1 MNKTSP
7 FAISLVK
14 TCQDRGLRLTE
25 QRKVIV
31 RLLEETVSDTKFH
44 PDVDE
49 IFSRAIKI
57 DKKISVATVYRTVK
71 LLEENGII
79 DKHEFKAGKARY
91 EVSTDNH
98 HDHLIDINTG
108 EITEFIDD
116 ELEELKRKIANKHGY
131 EIIDHRLELYCKKK
145 NETKKI
151 FYKDIWMPNE

>member
-1 MNKTSP
+1 MRKVSP
-7 FAISLVK
+7 FAISLEK

-31 RLLEETVSDTKFH
+31 RLLEETIFDTKFH

-49 IFSRAIKI
+49 IYNRAIKI

-91 EVSTDNH
+91 EVSTENH

-108 EITEFIDD
+108 DIIEFIDD
-116 ELEELKRKIANKHGY
+116 DIEKLKKKIANKHGY
-131 EIIDHRLELYCKKK
+131 ELIDHRLELYCKKK
-145 NETKKI
+145 
-151 FYKDIWMPNE
+151 

>member
-1 MNKTSP
+1 MRKASP
-7 FAISLVK
+7 FAISLEK
-14 TCQDRGLRLTE
+14 TCQERGLRLTE

-31 RLLEETVSDTKFH
+31 RLLEETISDTKFH

-49 IFSRAIKI
+49 IYNRAIRI

-91 EVSTDNH
+91 EVSTENH

-108 EITEFIDD
+108 DIIEFIDD
-116 ELEELKRKIANKHGY
+116 DIEKLKKKIANKHGY
-131 EIIDHRLELYCKKK
+131 ELIDHRLELYCKKK
-145 NETKKI
+145 
-151 FYKDIWMPNE
+151 

>member
-1 MNKTSP
+1 MRKVSP
-7 FAISLVK
+7 FAISLQK
-14 TCQDRGLRLTE
+14 ICQDRGLRLTE

-31 RLLEETVSDTKFH
+31 RLLEETISDTKFH

-49 IFSRAIKI
+49 IYSRAIKI

-98 HDHLIDINTG
+98 HDHLIDINSG
-108 EITEFIDD
+108 EIIEFVDD
-116 ELEELKRKIANKHGY
+116 DIEKLKKRIANKHGY
-131 EIIDHRLELYCKKK
+131 DLIDHRLELYCKKK
-145 NETKKI
+145 
-151 FYKDIWMPNE
+151 

>member
-1 MNKTSP
+1 MRKASP
-7 FAISLVK
+7 FAISLEK
-14 TCQDRGLRLTE
+14 KCQERGLRLTE

-31 RLLEETVSDTKFH
+31 RLLEETIFDTKFH

-49 IFSRAIKI
+49 IYNRAIKI

-91 EVSTDNH
+91 EVSTENH

-108 EITEFIDD
+108 DIIEFIDD
-116 ELEELKRKIANKHGY
+116 DIEKLKKKIANKHGY
-131 EIIDHRLELYCKKK
+131 ELIDHRLELYCKKK
-145 NETKKI
+145 
-151 FYKDIWMPNE
+151 

>member
-1 MNKTSP
+1 MRKVSP
-7 FAISLVK
+7 FAISLEK

-31 RLLEETVSDTKFH
+31 RLLEETIFDTKFH

-49 IFSRAIKI
+49 IYNRAIKI

-91 EVSTDNH
+91 EVSTENH
-98 HDHLIDINTG
+98 HDHLIDITTG
-108 EITEFIDD
+108 DIIEFIDD
-116 ELEELKRKIANKHGY
+116 DIEKLKKKIAKKHGY
-131 EIIDHRLELYCKKK
+131 ELIDHRLELYCKKK
-145 NETKKI
+145 
-151 FYKDIWMPNE
+151 

>member
-1 MNKTSP
+1 MRKASP
-7 FAISLVK
+7 FAISLEK

-31 RLLEETVSDTKFH
+31 RLLEETIFDTKFH

-49 IFSRAIKI
+49 IYNRAIKI

-91 EVSTDNH
+91 EVSTENH
-98 HDHLIDINTG
+98 HDHLIDINSG
-108 EITEFIDD
+108 EIIEFIDD
-116 ELEELKRKIANKHGY
+116 DIEKLKKKIAKKYGY
-131 EIIDHRLELYCKKK
+131 ELIDHRLELYCKKK
-145 NETKKI
+145 
-151 FYKDIWMPNE
+151 

>member
-1 MNKTSP
+1 MRKASP
-7 FAISLVK
+7 FAISLEK
-14 TCQDRGLRLTE
+14 ICQERGLRLTE

-31 RLLEETVSDTKFH
+31 RLLEETISDTKFH

-49 IFSRAIKI
+49 IYNRAIRI

-91 EVSTDNH
+91 EVSTENH

-108 EITEFIDD
+108 EIIEFVDNEI
-116 ELEELKRKIANKHGY
+116 ENLQKKVAEKYGY
-131 EIIDHRLELYCKKK
+131 DLVDHKLELYGVKKK
-145 NETKKI
+145 
-151 FYKDIWMPNE
+151 

>member
-1 MNKTSP
+1 MRKVSP
-7 FAISLVK
+7 FAISLEK
-14 TCQDRGLRLTE
+14 ICQDRGLRLTE

-31 RLLEETVSDTKFH
+31 RLLEETISDTKFH

-49 IFSRAIKI
+49 IYSRAIKI

-98 HDHLIDINTG
+98 HDHLIDINSG
-108 EITEFIDD
+108 EIIEFVDD
-116 ELEELKRKIANKHGY
+116 DIEKLKKRIANKHGY
-131 EIIDHRLELYCKKK
+131 DLIDHRLELYCKKK
-145 NETKKI
+145 
-151 FYKDIWMPNE
+151 

>member
-1 MNKTSP
+1 MTKVSP
-7 FAISLVK
+7 FAISLEK

-31 RLLEETVSDTKFH
+31 RLLEETIFDTKFH

-49 IFSRAIKI
+49 IYNRAIKI

-91 EVSTDNH
+91 EVSTENH
-98 HDHLIDINTG
+98 HDHLIDINSG
-108 EITEFIDD
+108 EIIEFIDD
-116 ELEELKRKIANKHGY
+116 DIEKIKKKIANKHGY
-131 EIIDHRLELYCKKK
+131 ELIDHRLELYCKKK
-145 NETKKI
+145 
-151 FYKDIWMPNE
+151 